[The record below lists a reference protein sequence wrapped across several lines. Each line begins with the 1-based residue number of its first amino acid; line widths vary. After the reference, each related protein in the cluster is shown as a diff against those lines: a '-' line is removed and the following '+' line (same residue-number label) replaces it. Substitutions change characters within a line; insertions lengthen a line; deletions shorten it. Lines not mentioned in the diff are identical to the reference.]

1 MQNKETRRRAEGYPV
16 GISRRCS
23 VLAKLEWLGYHFAL

>member
-23 VLAKLEWLGYHFAL
+23 VGYWQN